1 MKKALIGTVKIG
13 HIIRYCYTISD
24 YEEALEEKIQNET
37 CDEPYSERVKAI
49 SELAKLSNMRTAV
62 LV

>member
-1 MKKALIGTVKIG
+1 MKKALMGTVKIG

-37 CDEPYSERVKAI
+37 CDESFSERVKAI

>member
-13 HIIRYCYTISD
+13 HIVRYCYTISD
-24 YEEALEEKIQNET
+24 YKEALEEKIQNET
-37 CDEPYSERVKAI
+37 RDEPYSERFEAI
-49 SELAKLSNMRTAV
+49 SELAKLNSMRVTV